1 MEDLIFLAAL
11 LAFLFGLVSG
21 VARRWPVTAPMVFV
35 AIGCLFGPLG
45 LDLFDT
51 NIESELVQV
60 VAEVTLAVILFTDA
74 STIDLK
80 KLRSEF
86 HIPLR
91 LLGVGLPL
99 TMAAGFCL
107 ALLLYP
113 EFGPWLAAAMA
124 FILAPTDAALGQAVV
139 ANPRVPATVRDSI
152 SVESGLNDGIALP
165 PVMVCLAALAAA
177 AAHVIEPGYWARFAA
192 LQIALGPIAGAAVGV
207 AGGWLIEHAAARGWM
222 DQSYQRLSAVALAL
236 LCYVLAEL
244 IGGNGF
250 IAAFFGGLFLTI
262 HSPTV
267 RHRMFEFGEAE
278 GKQLSLFV
286 FLLFGMVL
294 VPATLPFWDARAL
307 LYAVLSLTVIRML
320 PVALSLLG
328 SGLDRTTVAFVGWFG
343 PRGIASVLYLL
354 MFVHQVGVAGYER
367 MLSVIALTVLLS
379 VYAHGLSAVPL
390 SNRYARSRHDEA

>member
-21 VARRWPVTAPMVFV
+21 VARHWPVTAPMVFV
-35 AIGCLFGPLG
+35 AIGILVGPLG

-51 NIESELVQV
+51 NVESELVQV

-86 HIPLR
+86 RIPLR
-91 LLGVGLPL
+91 LLAVGLPL
-99 TMAAGFCL
+99 TMVVGLGL

-113 EFGPWLAAAMA
+113 EFSPWLAAAMA

-139 ANPRVPATVRDSI
+139 ANPKVPEAVRDSI

-165 PVMVCLAALAAA
+165 PVMVCIAALAAA
-177 AAHVIEPGYWARFAA
+177 ESLDPGYWTRFAVM
-192 LQIALGPIAGAAVGV
+192 QIALGPLAGAAVGV
-207 AGGWLIEHAAARGWM
+207 AGGWLIENAAARRWM
-222 DQSYQRLSAVALAL
+222 DRSYQRLSAVALAL

-278 GKQLSLFV
+278 GKQLTLFV

-294 VPATLPFWDARAL
+294 VPAALPFWDGRAL

-328 SGLDRTTVAFVGWFG
+328 SGLDKTTVAFVGWFG

-354 MFVHQVGVAGYER
+354 MFVHEVGVGGYEP

-390 SNRYARSRHDEA
+390 AARYAAHHSDG